1 LLRSVILAFVVALA
15 PLQAL
20 AAPPANADQS
30 LAPWFGS
37 LQTANGTSCCGAADC
52 RSPKEYPI
60 KITSKGYEVYVLGK
74 WLAVPK
80 EAISDRL
87 DNPTGDYVICVQE
100 DHWLEGERQPQVLCL
115 FKASQF

>member
-1 LLRSVILAFVVALA
+1 MRAIVGLLTAIFVPLAAS
-15 PLQAL
+15 
-20 AAPPANADQS
+20 AAPPANSDQS
-30 LAPWFGS
+30 LAPWFSS
-37 LQTANGTSCCGAADC
+37 LQTHNGTSCCGAADC

-60 KITSKGYEVYVLGK
+60 KITAKGYEVYVLGK

-100 DHWLEGERQPQVLCL
+100 DHWLEGERDPRVLCL